1 MNILKAQNSII
12 TLEDGRGTGDCG
24 RDIYLRWHS
33 ETEAQTQDLSAMFEN
48 ARLFIYTWNSLLTW
62 LSSTVRKNYHLT
74 TQHIP
79 TKVCFAA
86 REWFDFWR
94 HPVAARPGPAAHVF
108 LVVNILV
115 SKNSGY
121 LLNKYFKY
129 ALRQCPKSFNTT
141 IQMWTAAPPPPPSC
155 RPESQHQAK
164 IIK

>member
-79 TKVCFAA
+79 TTVNYLKSSIVASR
-86 REWFDFWR
+86 REELNMKSRGLDKHR
-94 HPVAARPGPAAHVF
+94 LHV
-108 LVVNILV
+108 
-115 SKNSGY
+115 
-121 LLNKYFKY
+121 
-129 ALRQCPKSFNTT
+129 
-141 IQMWTAAPPPPPSC
+141 
-155 RPESQHQAK
+155 
-164 IIK
+164 